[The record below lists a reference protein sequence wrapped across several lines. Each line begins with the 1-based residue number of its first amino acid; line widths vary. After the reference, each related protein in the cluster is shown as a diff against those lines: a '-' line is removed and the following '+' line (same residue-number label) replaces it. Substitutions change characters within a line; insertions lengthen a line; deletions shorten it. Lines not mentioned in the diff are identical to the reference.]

1 MKRNVKTAS
10 AALARTTR
18 PVVADGLENVVA
30 GLGTERDKRSFTQ
43 YGFARHL
50 SRIELEN
57 MYRTS
62 WLAKKIVNV
71 VADDMTR
78 AWRRHVF
85 DDESGEMMFAVE
97 QVEKAL
103 FVRAK
108 INEALRWAR
117 LYGGAL
123 IVIGV
128 NGESPAAPL
137 NLDTIR
143 RGSLRWLHVLDRH
156 RVSASGVLTTDLDS
170 PNFGKP
176 EHYTVAE
183 SSVVVHHT
191 RVLRFDGQPLPY
203 FAWEK
208 NERWGD
214 SELQHLFD
222 SLSNADTS
230 TAAVASMLFEANVDV
245 VKAEGLAD
253 LVSTRGGEEKL
264 IKRFQTA
271 AVLKS
276 FNRMLLLDGQESY
289 EKKGNNFS
297 GLDKVM
303 QQFMQDVSGAADIPV
318 TRLYGQVPGGL
329 NASGDSEIRNYYD
342 SIKAKQEAILCPQLD
357 LLDEILIRSA
367 LGRMPDDYRYELGS
381 LWQMSDKEKSEIEK
395 NRAERD
401 AKYLDMGV
409 ISEGVIAADLKEAGT
424 YKNLTDEDVE
434 LAYELAEKVDEEDP
448 PDPENPDDKG
458 PGKKP
463 EPDDDEDPAEQ
474 K

>member
-108 INEALRWAR
+108 INGALRWAR

-143 RGSLRWLHVLDRH
+143 MGSLRWLHVLDRH

-176 EHYTVAE
+176 EAYTVAE

-357 LLDEILIRSA
+357 MLDEILIRSA

-434 LAYELAEKVDEEDP
+434 LAYELAEKVDDEDP
-448 PDPENPDDKG
+448 PDPENPDDKD
-458 PGKKP
+458 
-463 EPDDDEDPAEQ
+463 PDEKLDPDEDDPAEQ